1 MHLSHICSTNHHAMK
16 LPALLAGAALGIAAL
31 TSPLH
36 AQTLAKDLPRFDR
49 VTVSPLITLVLEPG
63 DQERVRL
70 EYSGV
75 APEKINYEVHGKT
88 LRIYLED
95 ARYAVREQK
104 YWRDGREHRRP
115 AYDRSV
121 HVTAYV
127 TYKQLRSIEKRG
139 EENVTCKG
147 PLAGNR
153 CTVRLFGEIDAEL
166 ESVTARRFKAAMFGE
181 NSLRIALGSAARQR
195 YRSFGENTV
204 DTRNVAGSITSTS
217 TFGDSHLRLN
227 ASEEMRVTTFGESDV
242 LFTGGGQLSKRLVF
256 GETSVGK
263 LD

>member
-1 MHLSHICSTNHHAMK
+1 MK

-31 TSPLH
+31 TSPLR
-36 AQTLAKDLPRFDR
+36 AQTLTRDLPRFDR
-49 VTVSPLITLVLEPG
+49 VTASPLITLVLEPG

-75 APEKINYEVHGKT
+75 DPDKINYEVHGKT
-88 LRIYLED
+88 LRIYLDD
-95 ARYAVREQK
+95 ARYTVRERK
-104 YWRDGREHRRP
+104 YWRDGYEYHRPVYNRG
-115 AYDRSV
+115 V

-127 TYKQLRSIEKRG
+127 TYRQLRSIEKRG

-153 CTVRLFGEIDAEL
+153 CTVRLFGEVEAQL

-181 NSLRIALGSAARQR
+181 NTLRIASGSAERQR
-195 YRSFGENTV
+195 YRSFGENNV
-204 DTRNVAGSITSTS
+204 DTRNVVGDITSTS
-217 TFGDSHLRLN
+217 TFGDSHFRLN
-227 ASEEMRVTTFGESDV
+227 ASDEMRVTTFGESDV
-242 LFTGGGQLSKRLVF
+242 RFSGGGHLSKRLVF
-256 GETSVGK
+256 GEASIGK

>member
-1 MHLSHICSTNHHAMK
+1 MK

-31 TSPLH
+31 SSPLH
-36 AQTLAKDLPRFDR
+36 AQTLTKDLPRFDR
-49 VTVSPLITLVLEPG
+49 VAVSPLITLVLEPG

-75 APEKINYEVHGKT
+75 APEKINYEVQGKT
-88 LRIYLED
+88 LRIYLDD
-95 ARYAVREQK
+95 ARYTNQERK
-104 YWRDGREHRRP
+104 HRRDEP
-115 AYDRSV
+115 EFRRPVYDRNV

-147 PLAGNR
+147 TLAAKK

-166 ESVTARRFKAAMFGE
+166 ESVTARRFKAALFGE
-181 NSLRIALGSAARQR
+181 NSLRIASGKAARQR

-204 DTRNVAGSITSTS
+204 DTRNMAGSITSTS
-217 TFGDSHLRLN
+217 TFGDSHLLLN
-227 ASEEMRVTTFGESDV
+227 ASDEMRVTTFGESDV
-242 LFTGGGQLSKRLVF
+242 RFTGGGQLSKRLVF
-256 GETSVGK
+256 GEASIGK
-263 LD
+263 ID

>member
-1 MHLSHICSTNHHAMK
+1 MK
-16 LPALLAGAALGIAAL
+16 LPALLAGAALGVAAL
-31 TSPLH
+31 TAPLG
-36 AQTLAKDLPRFDR
+36 AQTLSRDLPRFDR
-49 VTVSPLITLVLEPG
+49 VAASPLITLVLEPG

-75 APEKINYEVHGKT
+75 DPGKINYEVHGKT
-88 LRIYLED
+88 LRIYLDD
-95 ARYAVREQK
+95 ARYAVRERK
-104 YWRDGREHRRP
+104 YWRDGYQVSRP
-115 AYDRSV
+115 VYDRSV

-153 CTVRLFGEIDAEL
+153 CTVRLFGEIDAQL
-166 ESVTARRFKAAMFGE
+166 ESVTARKFKAAMFGE
-181 NSLRIALGSAARQR
+181 NSLRIASGRAARQR

-217 TFGDSHLRLN
+217 TFGDSRLQLN
-227 ASEEMRVTTFGESDV
+227 ASEEMRVTTFGESTV
-242 LFTGGGQLSKRLVF
+242 RFTGGGQLSKRLVF
-256 GETSVGK
+256 GEASISK
-263 LD
+263 MD